1 MTTKIVVIIA
11 VSIAVVM
18 LMFVIGR
25 LADGK
30 DQEQ

>member
-11 VSIAVVM
+11 VSIVAVM

>member
-11 VSIAVVM
+11 VSIAAVM
-18 LMFVIGR
+18 LMFVSGR

>member
-11 VSIAVVM
+11 VSIAAVM
-18 LMFVIGR
+18 LMFVMGR

>member
-18 LMFVIGR
+18 LLFVIGR

>member
-1 MTTKIVVIIA
+1 MTTKLVVIIA
-11 VSIAVVM
+11 VSIAAVM
-18 LMFVIGR
+18 LMFVMGR

>member
-11 VSIAVVM
+11 VSIAAVM
-18 LMFVIGR
+18 LMFVMGR

-30 DQEQ
+30 DQAQ

>member
-11 VSIAVVM
+11 VSIAAVM

>member
-11 VSIAVVM
+11 VSIAAVM

-30 DQEQ
+30 DQAQ

>member
-1 MTTKIVVIIA
+1 MTTKIVVIIV
-11 VSIAVVM
+11 VSIVAVM

>member
-11 VSIAVVM
+11 VIIAAVM